1 MVKVSIIMPVYNG
14 AKFIKTSINS
24 VLEQTFKDIEII
36 CVDDG
41 SEDNSL
47 EILKEFEKKY
57 DCIRV
62 LSQPN
67 QGSGKAR
74 NYGIDEARGE
84 YIGFIDAD
92 DIFVDKDSLE
102 LLYKKAVENDADIVS
117 GNLKKMTQERVL
129 VDNPNC
135 VEDNYYCFKTDCVI
149 SPEEYGV
156 PWAFYKNIYKKSF
169 MDEKDVRFKD
179 LIRGQDPVF
188 MADAL
193 SKVDK
198 VYGVKTDF
206 YAYMFPVPGKP
217 YLKVNNSLKKLH
229 YTKHYKDT
237 FDIYENAG
245 MYKASEKYKPKLM
258 KYFNYSIKENDMEI
272 FDIAMD
278 LFGYENHY
286 FDNFTEEFD
295 VFKVHHILRK
305 IDIEDSEEF
314 YRKAKTELEK
324 MDLATNSRLN
334 SNHLQRLLI
343 VMNSDTYDDYKLKY
357 AMRRNNALKRK
368 NVRTARKIDKANK
381 LNRQLESSSSWK
393 ITKPMRKVLDKIKK

>member
-14 AKFIKTSINS
+14 SKFIKTSIES
-24 VLEQTFKDIEII
+24 VLSQTMNDIEII

-47 EILKEFEKKY
+47 DLLKEYESKHE
-57 DCIRV
+57 CIRV
-62 LSQPN
+62 FSQEN

-74 NYGIDEARGE
+74 NYGMDEAQGE

-117 GNLKKMTQERVL
+117 GNLKKMTQDRKL
-129 VDNPNC
+129 IDNPNC
-135 VEDNYYCFKTDCVI
+135 VEGNYYCFDRDCVI
-149 SPEEYGV
+149 TPEEYGV
-156 PWAFYKNIYKKSF
+156 PWAFYKNLYKKSF
-169 MDEKDVRFKD
+169 MDENDIRFRD

-245 MYKASEKYKPKLM
+245 MYGASEKYKPKLI
-258 KYFNYSIKENDMEI
+258 KYFNYSIKEDDLEI
-272 FDIAMD
+272 FEIAMN
-278 LFGYENHY
+278 LFGSTNDY
-286 FDNFTEEFD
+286 FVNFQEDFD
-295 VFKVHHILRK
+295 KFKIHHILNK
-305 IDIEDSEEF
+305 IDIKSTEE
-314 YRKAKTELEK
+314 YYTYAKEEISK
-324 MDLATNSRLN
+324 IDIATNSKLTNNHIRKLLVVLN
-334 SNHLQRLLI
+334 SETYEDYRY
-343 VMNSDTYDDYKLKY
+343 NSTV
-357 AMRRNNALKRK
+357 RK
-368 NVRTARKIDKANK
+368 NNMLAKKNERLAKDLEKTKK
-381 LNRQLESSSSWK
+381 LNQELENSSSWK
-393 ITKPMRKVLDKIKK
+393 ITEPLRKIMDKFRS